1 MLDPY
6 FKAMLEAAAEAGGPS
21 LDTLEPEAA
30 REVYRTMKFGEEPPI
45 GPVETR
51 DFTVPGKAGPI
62 PVRHYTPK
70 GAAAVTPGIVFFH
83 GGGWVIGDLETHD
96 AVCRRLADLSGYRV
110 LAVDYRLAPENPFP
124 ASHDD
129 CLSATNWAF
138 ENAASIGF
146 DPARIATCG
155 DSAGGNLSAAIAID
169 LRDAG
174 QHRLAMQVLM
184 YPVTTFTVTT
194 ESMDRL
200 AEGFFLTK
208 AGMHYFRD
216 ALFGDTGLGA
226 DPRVSVLDVKDLS
239 GLPKAFVSTAGYDPL
254 SDEGIAYVKAL
265 TAAGVD
271 VDHRHYDGFIHGFY
285 NLAALAPAVLGAYDD
300 VVGALKKTLG

>member
-1 MLDPY
+1 
-6 FKAMLEAAAEAGGPS
+6 
-21 LDTLEPEAA
+21 
-30 REVYRTMKFGEEPPI
+30 
-45 GPVETR
+45 
-51 DFTVPGKAGPI
+51 
-62 PVRHYTPK
+62 
-70 GAAAVTPGIVFFH
+70 
-83 GGGWVIGDLETHD
+83 
-96 AVCRRLADLSGYRV
+96 
-110 LAVDYRLAPENPFP
+110 
-124 ASHDD
+124 
-129 CLSATNWAF
+129 
-138 ENAASIGF
+138 
-146 DPARIATCG
+146 
-155 DSAGGNLSAAIAID
+155 
-169 LRDAG
+169 
-174 QHRLAMQVLM
+174 MQVLM

-216 ALFGDTGLGA
+216 ALFGDTGQGA